1 MIYLSQS
8 SSGCNE
14 TFRSQDSS
22 NYDVLIIK
30 SMVTEQTLT
39 SAKSFESGVVK
50 SGTSLFEMKK
60 AIYNMDSL
68 LFLIIIF
75 ATLNNSHWLLTGSAS
90 CTGLCFPAVCQFI
103 QFFSWTEAL
112 TGEMAE
118 MTLIDLHWD
127 RHFVRIKNWVPP
139 ASQQSHAQTSL
150 LHFPKKRFCWQEP
163 CNCRLVGHLL
173 ELGGCMATQGAEKKA
188 LTEKKSRVSKP
199 ET

>member
-50 SGTSLFEMKK
+50 SGTSLSEMKK

-90 CTGLCFPAVCQFI
+90 CTGLVFQLCVSSSN
-103 QFFSWTEAL
+103 FSAGL
-112 TGEMAE
+112 
-118 MTLIDLHWD
+118 
-127 RHFVRIKNWVPP
+127 RHSQVRW
-139 ASQQSHAQTSL
+139 L
-150 LHFPKKRFCWQEP
+150 R
-163 CNCRLVGHLL
+163 
-173 ELGGCMATQGAEKKA
+173 
-188 LTEKKSRVSKP
+188 
-199 ET
+199 